1 MEKERDKQL
10 VPIEEDSE
18 KGHIERDHDER
29 ESSSSEEDL
38 MEAPRQTRVVVHKR
52 RGGVKQ

>member
-18 KGHIERDHDER
+18 KGHIEKDHDER